1 MNSKGQML
9 PFNKHFLEEV
19 KTKMEKKIFTQC
31 ETKLV
36 SVCTEDVITTSAGV
50 GNNAFPGE
58 TDILGGG
65 NAVENPNG

>member
-1 MNSKGQML
+1 MSFLKNS
-9 PFNKHFLEEV
+9 FLEEV
-19 KTKMEKKIFTQC
+19 KNRMEKKAFTQC

-50 GNNAFPGE
+50 GNNAFSGE

-65 NAVENPNG
+65 DAGANTNLG

>member
-1 MNSKGQML
+1 MNSKGHML
-9 PFNKHFLEEV
+9 PFNKHFSEEV

-36 SVCTEDVITTSAGV
+36 SVSTEDVISTSAFD
-50 GNNAFPGE
+50 GN

-65 NAVENPNG
+65 DAGANTNLD

>member
-1 MNSKGQML
+1 
-9 PFNKHFLEEV
+9 
-19 KTKMEKKIFTQC
+19 MEKKAFTQC

-36 SVCTEDVITTSAGV
+36 SVCTEDVITTSV

-65 NAVENPNG
+65 DAGANTNFG

>member
-1 MNSKGQML
+1 MG
-9 PFNKHFLEEV
+9 
-19 KTKMEKKIFTQC
+19 KKAFTQC

-36 SVCTEDVITTSAGV
+36 SVCTEDVITTSV

-65 NAVENPNG
+65 DAGANTNLG

>member
-1 MNSKGQML
+1 MLFLKNS
-9 PFNKHFLEEV
+9 FLEEV
-19 KTKMEKKIFTQC
+19 KKQMEKKAFTQC

-36 SVCTEDVITTSAGV
+36 SVCTEDVITTSV

-65 NAVENPNG
+65 DAGANTNFG

>member
-1 MNSKGQML
+1 
-9 PFNKHFLEEV
+9 
-19 KTKMEKKIFTQC
+19 MEKKIFTQC

>member
-1 MNSKGQML
+1 MSFLKNS
-9 PFNKHFLEEV
+9 FLEEV
-19 KTKMEKKIFTQC
+19 KNRMEKKAFTQC

-50 GNNAFPGE
+50 GVGDNAFSGE

-65 NAVENPNG
+65 GAGANTNLG

>member
-1 MNSKGQML
+1 MPFSKNS
-9 PFNKHFLEEV
+9 FLEEV
-19 KTKMEKKIFTQC
+19 KNKMEKKAFTQC

-36 SVCTEDVITTSAGV
+36 SVCTEDVITTSVGI

-65 NAVENPNG
+65 DAGANMQG

>member
-1 MNSKGQML
+1 MSFLKIS
-9 PFNKHFLEEV
+9 FLEEV
-19 KTKMEKKIFTQC
+19 KNKMEKKAFTQC

-50 GNNAFPGE
+50 GVGDNAFPGE

-65 NAVENPNG
+65 DAGANTNLG

>member
-1 MNSKGQML
+1 MLFLKNSL
-9 PFNKHFLEEV
+9 VEEV
-19 KTKMEKKIFTQC
+19 KNKMEKKAFTQC

-36 SVCTEDVITTSAGV
+36 SVCTEDVITTSV

-65 NAVENPNG
+65 DAGANTNFG

>member
-1 MNSKGQML
+1 MPFSKNS
-9 PFNKHFLEEV
+9 FLEEV
-19 KTKMEKKIFTQC
+19 KNKMEKKAFTQC

-36 SVCTEDVITTSAGV
+36 SVCTEDVITTSVGI

-65 NAVENPNG
+65 DAGANTNLG

>member
-1 MNSKGQML
+1 
-9 PFNKHFLEEV
+9 
-19 KTKMEKKIFTQC
+19 MEKKAFTQC

-50 GNNAFPGE
+50 GVGDNAFPGE

-65 NAVENPNG
+65 DAGANTNLG

>member
-1 MNSKGQML
+1 
-9 PFNKHFLEEV
+9 
-19 KTKMEKKIFTQC
+19 MEKKAFTQC

-36 SVCTEDVITTSAGV
+36 SVCTEDVITTSG

-65 NAVENPNG
+65 DAGANTNLG

>member
-1 MNSKGQML
+1 MLFLKNS
-9 PFNKHFLEEV
+9 FLEEV
-19 KTKMEKKIFTQC
+19 KNRMEKKAFTQC

-36 SVCTEDVITTSAGV
+36 SVCTEDVITTSG

-65 NAVENPNG
+65 DAGANTNLG